1 MSFVFR
7 MALMCWV
14 VGLGLFVATA
24 TAPASDELG
33 DEPALWQVRAPDA
46 ASRNVLV
53 ELGADVLDVNTRSGF
68 VTVLASAAEIA
79 GLQATGFAATPIGA
93 IPRDMPNGYDAY
105 HDYDESTAEIEAL
118 HDLAPDITRVFS
130 IGVTHEGR
138 ELWALLISDNPDLNE
153 ADEPAFVL
161 VAQHH
166 AREILTVEVALGA
179 ARRIVEG
186 YGVDE
191 RLTALVDSREIIV
204 IPTIN
209 PDGAMFDQSA
219 PTFLLWR
226 KNRRPSSAP
235 NFCWGVDLNRNYSMG
250 WGGPGASDIP
260 CMLTWHG
267 PSAFSEPETAALRDL
282 LTARGDVGTFISLHT
297 YSELILWPWSHQ
309 AAPIDD
315 PVAAESFETLGNAFA
330 SFNGY
335 TPQQGSDLYL
345 SSGDAIDWAWS
356 ALGIFAFTFELS
368 PASPLGGAFYPDASI
383 IPPTI
388 DANFEP
394 IVLAAGLA
402 AEPRRVLSTDLW
414 KLRVE
419 GGGESLRLVWA
430 PWIETAP
437 AGWNVYR
444 RDPDGDRTRLNDE
457 PIEPGQ
463 GAYAFDLA
471 APATPGTYEYVVE
484 YLSATSP
491 DRNVEFAVTYD
502 VGDGDDDAAGDDDAV
517 DDDASDDDLND
528 DANDDSA
535 EESAGD
541 EGDEGGCSC

>member
-1 MSFVFR
+1 MSFVLR
-7 MALMCWV
+7 LGVMVSMVC
-14 VGLGLFVATA
+14 LGLLVES
-24 TAPASDELG
+24 ASASAWDDLG
-33 DEPALWQVRAPDA
+33 DEPSLWQVRAPDA
-46 ASRNVLV
+46 ASRTVLIEMGV
-53 ELGADVLDVNTRSGF
+53 DVLDVNTQSGF
-68 VTVLASAAEIA
+68 VTALASVVEIA
-79 GLQATGFAATPIGA
+79 ELQAAGFVATPIGA
-93 IPRDMPNGYDAY
+93 MPRAMPSGYDAY
-105 HDYDESTAEIEAL
+105 HDYDESTAELEAL
-118 HDLAPDITRVFS
+118 HEIAPDITRVFG
-130 IGVTHEGR
+130 IGTTHEGR
-138 ELWALLISDNPDLNE
+138 ELWAMLISDNPDVDE
-153 ADEPAFVL
+153 SDEPSFVL

-179 ARRIVEG
+179 ARRIIEG

-209 PDGAMFDQSA
+209 PDGALFDQSA

-226 KNRRPSSAP
+226 KNRRPSGAP
-235 NFCWGVDLNRNYSMG
+235 NFCWGVDLNRNYEVG

-297 YSELILWPWSHQ
+297 YSELILWPWSHTFD
-309 AAPIDD
+309 PIDD

-335 TPQQGSDLYL
+335 SPQQGSDLYL

-368 PASPLGGAFYPDASI
+368 PASPLGGAFYPDASMI
-383 IPPTI
+383 APTVE
-388 DANFEP
+388 ANIEP

-402 AEPRRVLSTDLW
+402 AEPRRVLSTELW

-419 GGGESLRLVWA
+419 GAGETLQLVWA
-430 PWIETAP
+430 PWIETAS
-437 AGWNVYR
+437 AGWNVFR

-457 PIEPGQ
+457 PIPPGQ
-463 GAYAFDLA
+463 GAYSWDLD
-471 APATPGTYEYVVE
+471 APVEPGTYEYIVE
-484 YLSATSP
+484 YVSAVSP
-491 DRNVEFAVTYD
+491 ERNIEFAVMYE
-502 VGDGDDDAAGDDDAV
+502 VGDDDDDDADDDDFE
-517 DDDASDDDLND
+517 DDDASND
-528 DANDDSA
+528 DVNDDTNGDA
-535 EESAGD
+535 ANESESGEDA
-541 EGDEGGCSC
+541 EGGCSC

>member
-1 MSFVFR
+1 MSFGFR
-7 MALMCWV
+7 LAVMFWV
-14 VGLGLFVATA
+14 ACLGILVASA
-24 TAPASDELG
+24 TAPASDDLG
-33 DEPALWQVRAPDA
+33 DEPSLWQVRAPDA
-46 ASRNVLV
+46 ASRTALV
-53 ELGADVLDVNTRSGF
+53 EMGMDVLDVNTRSGL
-68 VTVLASAAEIA
+68 VTVLVSAIEVAE
-79 GLQATGFAATPIGA
+79 LQAAGFAATPIGA

-138 ELWALLISDNPDLNE
+138 ELWALVISDNPDLNE

-191 RLTALVDSREIIV
+191 RLTALVDSREIII

-209 PDGAMFDQSA
+209 PDGALFDQIS
-219 PTFLLWR
+219 PSFLLWR
-226 KNRRPSSAP
+226 KNRRPSNAP
-235 NFCWGVDLNRNYSMG
+235 SFCWGVDLNRNYSMG
-250 WGGPGASDIP
+250 WGGPGASAVP

-282 LTARGDVGTFISLHT
+282 ITARDDVGTLITLHT

-309 AAPIDD
+309 SEPIDD
-315 PVAAESFETLGNAFA
+315 PVASESFETLANTFA
-330 SFNGY
+330 GFNGY
-335 TPQQGSDLYL
+335 TPQRGAELYL
-345 SSGDAIDWAWS
+345 ASGDTIDWAWGT
-356 ALGIFAFTFELS
+356 LGIFAFTFELS
-368 PASPLGGAFYPDASI
+368 PSSPLGGAFYPDASI

-419 GGGESLRLVWA
+419 GTVETLQLVWA

-437 AGWNVYR
+437 AGWNVDR

-457 PIEPGQ
+457 PIPPGQ
-463 GAYAFDLA
+463 GAYAWDLD
-471 APATPGTYEYVVE
+471 APVEPGTYEYIVE
-484 YLSATSP
+484 YVSAVSP
-491 DRNVEFAVTYD
+491 DRNIEFAVMYE
-502 VGDGDDDAAGDDDAV
+502 VGDDDDDDTDDDDSE
-517 DDDASDDDLND
+517 DDDASNDDLND
-528 DANDDSA
+528 DTDGEAA
-535 EESAGD
+535 EESENGEDA
-541 EGDEGGCSC
+541 EGGCSC